1 MREINL
7 VRYEWNSEIEEG
19 HLTFTV
25 DGETKVLS
33 GGFYRE
39 CSIEWQEDQNQK
51 GEKFEEWRL
60 DPYAR
65 DHLIEGCNFNLSY
78 EEVNFL
84 EERFNRKMNE
94 LSL

>member
-19 HLTFTV
+19 RLTFTV

-39 CSIEWQEDQNQK
+39 CSIEWREGQNQK

-65 DHLIEGCNFNLSY
+65 VHLIAGCNFNLSY
-78 EEVNFL
+78 EEVDFL